1 MKIEKVTFLVTEE
14 RADGKYGALVVVDPN
29 ALFSGQVTRE
39 LIGSM
44 ASGNMSRF
52 HEALQNKE

>member
-14 RADGKYGALVVVDPN
+14 RSDGKYGALVLVDPN

-44 ASGNMSRF
+44 ATSMMS
-52 HEALQNKE
+52 KMD